1 MKKISNKEF
10 AWYLGCGIVAL
21 FGLIL
26 IVFGIIGY
34 HMNAP
39 IGENFIRQFEKKLP
53 LDLRTF
59 GIIFVAVG
67 VLVGII
73 VLLWNAKRADRDIE
87 KRIRREQRIAAQS
100 SQSIEVKKAVEVV
113 EEQK

>member
-1 MKKISNKEF
+1 
-10 AWYLGCGIVAL
+10 
-21 FGLIL
+21 
-26 IVFGIIGY
+26 
-34 HMNAP
+34 MNAP

-100 SQSIEVKKAVEVV
+100 SQSIEVKNACNFID
-113 EEQK
+113 